1 MREGEEDGNAYWFV
15 EKLEM
20 EQDIVDGNYANRG
33 RVTVSRVRADIGDEA
48 FQQNDLS
55 LGRSVDRTV
64 VSFLFFELFRLP
76 LPGK

>member
-55 LGRSVDRTV
+55 
-64 VSFLFFELFRLP
+64 
-76 LPGK
+76 K